1 MTNKKVIPIFY
12 ACDDNFVKYTI
23 VSLRSLIDNANKNRQ
38 YEVYVLNSNI
48 SDCMK
53 EETYKLKTKNVNV
66 TFVDVKDQLERIG
79 KRLPLRDYYSK
90 TTYFRMFIAEMFPEY
105 DKAVYIDSDTVVTG
119 DVSELFDTEL
129 GVNYV
134 GACHE
139 QVMCQ
144 TEVFGNYT
152 EKVMGIN
159 RYNYFNA
166 GVLLINTKKFRENNV
181 FEKFLKLLNEYDFV
195 VTQDQD
201 YLNVICHNKVL
212 WLDQGWNL
220 EVYGKLPVKENCA
233 KIIHYIMVSKPWHYH
248 DCKMKE
254 YFWKYAEKT
263 SVCALI
269 LDELNSYTD
278 EKRTKDMLSC
288 TRLSETARKESEKDD
303 RYINRIYRRWLNV
316 STARFR

>member
-1 MTNKKVIPIFY
+1 MKNQKIIPVFY
-12 ACDDNFVKYTI
+12 ACDDNFIKYTI
-23 VSLRSLIDNANKNRQ
+23 VSLKSLIENADKSRR
-38 YEVYVLNSNI
+38 YEVYVLNSSI
-48 SDCMK
+48 SDFMK
-53 EETYKLKTKNVNV
+53 EETYKLKTENVNV
-66 TFVDVKDQLERIG
+66 TFVDVKEQLDKIG

-105 DKAVYIDSDTVVTG
+105 DKAIYIDSDTVVVG
-119 DVSELFDTEL
+119 NIAELFDTNL
-129 GVNYV
+129 KNNFV

-166 GVLLINTKKFRENNV
+166 GLLLINTEKFRKDKV
-181 FEKFLKLLNEYDFV
+181 FEKFLRLLNEYDFV

-220 EVYGKLPVKENCA
+220 EVYGKLPVKESEI

-248 DCKMKE
+248 DCKLKE
-254 YFWKYAEKT
+254 YFWNYAEKT
-263 SVCALI
+263 SVYNLI
-269 LDELNSYTD
+269 FDELNQYTD
-278 EKRTKDMLSC
+278 EQRTKDMLSC
-288 TRLSETARKESEKDD
+288 TRLAETATNESNRDD

-316 STARFR
+316 STAHFK